1 MKTSI
6 FSIIAIILSASVS
19 SGVIA
24 AAEKV
29 NSKESLRECKSA
41 MEADLSEGVSY
52 KFKRKTATTV
62 EIDRYKHW
70 INLYEVS
77 NLGKD
82 AKKLLC
88 ETSRSGEVLV
98 LKVQPGSW
106 RI

>member
-6 FSIIAIILSASVS
+6 FSIIAIMLSASVS
-19 SGVIA
+19 AGVA
-24 AAEKV
+24 ATEKV
-29 NSKESLRECKSA
+29 NSKESLRQCKSA
-41 MEADLSEGVSY
+41 MESDLSDGVSY
-52 KFKRKTATTV
+52 KFKRKSATTV

-77 NLGKD
+77 DAGKD

-98 LKVQPGSW
+98 LKVQPGKW

>member
-19 SGVIA
+19 TGVA

-29 NSKESLRECKSA
+29 NSKESLRQCKSA

-70 INLYEVS
+70 INLYEMS
-77 NLGKD
+77 DSGKD

-98 LKVQPGSW
+98 LKVRPGKW